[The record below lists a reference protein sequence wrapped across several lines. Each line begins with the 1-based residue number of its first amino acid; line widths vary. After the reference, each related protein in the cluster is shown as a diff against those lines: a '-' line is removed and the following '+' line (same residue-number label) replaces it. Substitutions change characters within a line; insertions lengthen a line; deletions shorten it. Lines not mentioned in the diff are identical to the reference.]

1 MQVAAFMAFSFV
13 TFFHIL
19 LVPFFISVHKW
30 SSNTTSTNEYISIH
44 TLKSVVNISSGN
56 LLFNKKFNDG
66 KLTKRNI
73 VVGHFVSLVC
83 SHVMQATDA
92 IPHSKI

>member
-1 MQVAAFMAFSFV
+1 MRM
-13 TFFHIL
+13 IL
-19 LVPFFISVHKW
+19 DACAPIFKMLYP
-30 SSNTTSTNEYISIH
+30 SSNTTSTHAHISIH

-66 KLTKRNI
+66 TLAKQNI
-73 VVGHFVSLVC
+73 ADHFQSLVYG
-83 SHVMQATDA
+83 HVMQATDA